1 MKEKTKQE
9 SKKDGK
15 GARAVETAQRVG
27 YKAAELANKV
37 RGKVSGKVNVKTAGV
52 ALGSVASFVTKP
64 CVQFYD
70 GVREGFNKKA
80 PPARD

>member
-1 MKEKTKQE
+1 MKKETKT
-9 SKKDGK
+9 KDGK

-27 YKAAELANKV
+27 YKTAELANKI
-37 RGKVSGKVNVKTAGV
+37 RGKVNIKAAGI